1 MKKIVAE
8 VPLVL
13 LLVGTSEFY
22 SILVLD
28 FVQMIF
34 RLMVLLD
41 IEGLV

>member
-28 FVQMIF
+28 FVQVILKMLWLHF
-34 RLMVLLD
+34 QVED
-41 IEGLV
+41 

>member
-28 FVQMIF
+28 FVQVILKMLWLHF
-34 RLMVLLD
+34 QA
-41 IEGLV
+41 EN

>member
-13 LLVGTSEFY
+13 LIVGTFEFY

-28 FVQMIF
+28 FVQVILKMLWLHF
-34 RLMVLLD
+34 QA
-41 IEGLV
+41 EN